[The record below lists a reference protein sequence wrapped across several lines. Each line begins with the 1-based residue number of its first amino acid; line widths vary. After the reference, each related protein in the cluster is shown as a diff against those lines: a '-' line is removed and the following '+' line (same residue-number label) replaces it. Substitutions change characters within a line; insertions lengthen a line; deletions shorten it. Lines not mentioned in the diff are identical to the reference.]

1 MTARKPRNRTQAAGK
16 AAKTIDLTAE
26 DVTDKPTSDEMSKA
40 ADEASSEK
48 TVAKADEKAAAE
60 TPPEASS
67 SKEAD
72 KTKPDAAEEPSADK
86 DAPDAKADTK
96 AEDKTDAK
104 PSDKSEKTPKD
115 ESVKEDKAEK
125 SSSSSVPKMPK
136 ATPAAPA
143 VPPAAQPKQGGGF
156 GGGLIG
162 GLLGGVAVVALCYF
176 GLQQGM
182 IPMPTSKAAKQ
193 AEAQVQ
199 TLTGDLQALKDTVA
213 GQEKVDLAPFDQRI
227 AALEAEIGKVSETLS
242 LATAPVPAE
251 GGATEGE
258 PAPRVDLAPIN
269 YALAGLTAKLE
280 ELTSKLE
287 EVTTQATT
295 LSESQDGLT
304 QRVAGLEG
312 LHAQFVEA
320 KKQIAELET
329 VTKAQAARIEQKA
342 TETIAKVEEDLG
354 SAKEEILSNTD
365 RRINDVVVD
374 LNKLDENVT
383 TKTQDLAGRVTSL
396 EENNVSE
403 QMQSSARTI
412 ALAGLENAVASG
424 DEYQVALATF
434 TDVVGSNPALE
445 VLAAHA
451 ESGAPTKEKLAADFD
466 AVYDKV
472 LKEAE
477 DAGAGTLL
485 DKFLLNAQNL
495 VKVRSLSGEKK
506 GKSLTS
512 LLGVIEY
519 HVKEGNLE
527 KAAAEWE
534 ALPEAARDAKAGAA
548 WVKGLKARIAVDAA
562 METIRSDFGDL
573 ANKNDG

>member
-26 DVTDKPTSDEMSKA
+26 DVTDKPISDEMSKA
-40 ADEASSEK
+40 ADEASPEE
-48 TVAKADEKAAAE
+48 TIAKADEKAAAE

-72 KTKPDAAEEPSADK
+72 KAKPDAAEEPSADK
-86 DAPDAKADTK
+86 DAS
-96 AEDKTDAK
+96 DAK
-104 PSDKSEKTPKD
+104 PSEKSKETPKD
-115 ESVKEDKAEK
+115 EPVKEEKAEK

-136 ATPAAPA
+136 APPVAPA
-143 VPPAAQPKQGGGF
+143 VTPAAQPKQGGGF

-182 IPMPTSKAAKQ
+182 IPMPTSKVAEQ

-199 TLTGDLQALKDTVA
+199 TLSGDLQALKDTVA
-213 GQEKVDLAPFDQRI
+213 GQEKVDLTPFDQRI

-242 LATAPVPAE
+242 LASAPVPAE
-251 GGATEGE
+251 GGAAEGE

-312 LHAQFVEA
+312 LHAQFVKA

-342 TETIAKVEEDLG
+342 TETIAKLEEDLG
-354 SAKEEILSNTD
+354 AAKEEILSNTD

-374 LNKLDENVT
+374 LNKLNENVA

-424 DEYQVALATF
+424 GEYKVALATF

-451 ESGAPTKEKLAADFD
+451 QSGAPTKEKLAADFD
-466 AVYDKV
+466 AIYDKV

-495 VKVRSLSGEKK
+495 VKVRSLSGERK

-534 ALPEAARDAKAGAA
+534 TLPEAARDAKAGAA

>member
-16 AAKTIDLTAE
+16 AAKTIDLTAK
-26 DVTDKPTSDEMSKA
+26 DVTDKPTSDEPSKA
-40 ADEASSEK
+40 ADDASPEK
-48 TVAKADEKAAAE
+48 TVAKADEKPAAE
-60 TPPEASS
+60 TSPEEPE

-72 KTKPDAAEEPSADK
+72 KAKPDAAKENSADK
-86 DAPDAKADTK
+86 GAPDAKADQK
-96 AEDKTDAK
+96 AEDKADAK
-104 PSDKSEKTPKD
+104 LSEKSDETPKD
-115 ESVKEDKAEK
+115 EPVKEEKAEK
-125 SSSSSVPKMPK
+125 PSSSVPKMPK
-136 ATPAAPA
+136 AAPVAPA
-143 VPPAAQPKQGGGF
+143 VTPSTQPKQGGGF

-193 AEAQVQ
+193 AEAQLQ
-199 TLTGDLQALKDTVA
+199 TLSGDLQALKDTVA
-213 GQEKVDLAPFDQRI
+213 EQAKVDLTPFDQRI
-227 AALEAEIGKVSETLS
+227 AALEAEIGKVRETLS
-242 LATAPVPAE
+242 LATTPVPAE
-251 GGATEGE
+251 GEATEGE

-287 EVTTQATT
+287 DVTSQATT

-329 VTKAQAARIEQKA
+329 VTKAQAARIEEKA
-342 TETIAKVEEDLG
+342 AETIAKLDESLG
-354 SAKEEILSNTD
+354 AAKEEILSNTD
-365 RRINDVVVD
+365 RRINDLVVD
-374 LNKLDENVT
+374 LTKLDENVT
-383 TKTQDLAGRVTSL
+383 GKTQDLAGRVTSL

-412 ALAGLENAVASG
+412 ALAGLENAAASG
-424 DEYQVALATF
+424 ANYQLALATF
-434 TDVVGSNPALE
+434 TNVVGSNPALE

-451 ESGAPTKEKLAADFD
+451 ESGAPTKAKLAADFD

-519 HVKEGNLE
+519 HVKKGNLE

-548 WVKGLKARIAVDAA
+548 WVEGLKARIAVDAA

>member
-26 DVTDKPTSDEMSKA
+26 DVTKPADDAPSKA
-40 ADEASSEK
+40 TDTAPDKASAKASPEESAAPAAKKASAASS
-48 TVAKADEKAAAE
+48 
-60 TPPEASS
+60 AS
-67 SKEAD
+67 
-72 KTKPDAAEEPSADK
+72 
-86 DAPDAKADTK
+86 K
-96 AEDKTDAK
+96 AEDKPEAA
-104 PSDKSEKTPKD
+104 
-115 ESVKEDKAEK
+115 KAEK
-125 SSSSSVPKMPK
+125 EAADMKAEGKAEEKAADPSQEKPKADKGTEEKADKPSASVPNSSK
-136 ATPAAPA
+136 APAAPSVA
-143 VPPAAQPKQGGGF
+143 PAAKQGGGF

-182 IPMPTSKAAKQ
+182 IPMPTSQAAKQ
-193 AEAQVQ
+193 AEAQLQ
-199 TLTGDLQALKDTVA
+199 TLSGELDALKNTVA
-213 GQEKVDLAPFDQRI
+213 EQAQVDVASLDPRI
-227 AALEAEIGKVSETLS
+227 AALEAELGEISKTLS
-242 LATAPVPAE
+242 LASAPVPAE
-251 GGATEGE
+251 GEATDGAS
-258 PAPRVDLAPIN
+258 APRIDLAPIN

-280 ELTSKLE
+280 DLTSKLA
-287 EVTTQATT
+287 EVTSQAAT
-295 LSESQDGLT
+295 LTDSQGGLT
-304 QRVAGLEG
+304 QRIAGLEG

-320 KKQIAELET
+320 KKQIAELEV
-329 VTKAQAARIEQKA
+329 VTKAQAARIEEKA
-342 TETIAKVEEDLG
+342 AETVAKLENELG
-354 SAKEEILSNTD
+354 AAKEAILSNTD

-374 LNKLDENVT
+374 LSKFGDKVSAQA
-383 TKTQDLAGRVTSL
+383 QDLVGRVTSL

-424 DEYQVALATF
+424 ANYQLALATF

-445 VLAAHA
+445 VLAGHA
-451 ESGAPTKEKLAADFD
+451 EAGAPTKAKLAADFD
-466 AVYDKV
+466 AVYEQV

-512 LLGVIEY
+512 LLGVIDY
-519 HVKEGNLE
+519 HVKQGDLE

-548 WVKGLKARIAVDAA
+548 WVEGLKARIAVNAA

-573 ANKNDG
+573 AKKNDG